1 MTIKRLRKEQGL
13 TQKALAKR
21 TGVTREYIARLELG
35 RHDPM
40 FSTLVETRQGAQ
52 GVGDGVAGVT
62 LFNWKGACLATTLP
76 ARVRRSRLLAMAGGE

>member
-21 TGVTREYIARLELG
+21 TGGTREYIARLELG

-40 FSTLVETRQGAQ
+40 FSTLV
-52 GVGDGVAGVT
+52 
-62 LFNWKGACLATTLP
+62 KLAKALKVP
-76 ARVRRSRLLAMAGGE
+76 VLELLE

>member
-21 TGVTREYIARLELG
+21 TGGTREYIARLELG

-40 FSTLVETRQGAQ
+40 FSTLV
-52 GVGDGVAGVT
+52 
-62 LFNWKGACLATTLP
+62 KLAKALK
-76 ARVRRSRLLAMAGGE
+76 V

>member
-1 MTIKRLRKEQGL
+1 MKPSHRRLRTTIKRLRKKQGL

-40 FSTLVETRQGAQ
+40 FSTLV
-52 GVGDGVAGVT
+52 
-62 LFNWKGACLATTLP
+62 KLAKALNVN
-76 ARVRRSRLLAMAGGE
+76 VRELLE